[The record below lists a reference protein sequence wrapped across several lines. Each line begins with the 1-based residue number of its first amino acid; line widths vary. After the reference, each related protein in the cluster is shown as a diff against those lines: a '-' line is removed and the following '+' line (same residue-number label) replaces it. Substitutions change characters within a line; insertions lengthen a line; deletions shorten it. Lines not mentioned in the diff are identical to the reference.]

1 MLLSKKTSSTVG
13 LDIEAGS
20 IAAVEVQANGALK
33 VSRSAI
39 ADLPSGVVKEGEVM
53 DAEALAGALKEAFG
67 KNKLS
72 KSVRLGIAN
81 QRIAVRTLQLPLIE
95 DLEELDTAVRF
106 QAQEHIPMPLE
117 QAVLDY
123 KVVSRSMQDG
133 VGKMEVVVVAGRRDM
148 LAQTLGAIRSAGL
161 RPVGFDL
168 AAFGMIRALATD
180 VGAVVHQPAADEQ
193 TTEQMGPGEMAAPAA
208 TGLEQMAGAPPIEA
222 ATVYCNLGDVTNL
235 AVARGKACLFTR
247 ISPFGLETIGGR
259 LAERR
264 GVALEHARHWLTH
277 VGLAKP
283 IEEIEGDPQTVVVA
297 REVMEEGASKLVDE
311 LRLSLEFY
319 AAQEGVPLI
328 ERAVLCGPGSMIE
341 GLPERLEQRLGH
353 HFEPMRPHAL
363 DEKSAAEAARLTL
376 SYGLALEE

>member
-1 MLLSKKTSSTVG
+1 
-13 LDIEAGS
+13 
-20 IAAVEVQANGALK
+20 
-33 VSRSAI
+33 
-39 ADLPSGVVKEGEVM
+39 
-53 DAEALAGALKEAFG
+53 
-67 KNKLS
+67 
-72 KSVRLGIAN
+72 
-81 QRIAVRTLQLPLIE
+81 
-95 DLEELDTAVRF
+95 
-106 QAQEHIPMPLE
+106 
-117 QAVLDY
+117 
-123 KVVSRSMQDG
+123 
-133 VGKMEVVVVAGRRDM
+133 
-148 LAQTLGAIRSAGL
+148 
-161 RPVGFDL
+161 
-168 AAFGMIRALATD
+168 MIRALAHEGHGALAATGYAPGTD
-180 VGAVVHQPAADEQ
+180 NSYEAHLVEHAHEAAGDVATAVAPVG
-193 TTEQMGPGEMAAPAA
+193 TAAPAK
-208 TGLEQMAGAPPIEA
+208 L
-222 ATVYCNLGDVTNL
+222 YCNLGDVTNL

-283 IEEIEGDPQTVVVA
+283 VEEIEGDPETVVVA

-353 HFEPMRPHAL
+353 RFEPMRPHAL

>member
-1 MLLSKKTSSTVG
+1 MLSSKKTSSTVG

-20 IAAVEVQANGALK
+20 IAAVEVQANGAVK

-53 DAEALAGALKEAFG
+53 DAEALASALKDAFA

-148 LAQTLGAIRSAGL
+148 LTQTLAAIRSAGL

-168 AAFGMIRALATD
+168 AAFGMIRALASESTA
-180 VGAVVHQPAADEQ
+180 AVAQQPAPDEQ
-193 TTEQMGPGEMAAPAA
+193 ATQQTGAGEMAAPA
-208 TGLEQMAGAPPIEA
+208 PVEA

-283 IEEIEGDPQTVVVA
+283 VEEIEGDPETVVVA

-353 HFEPMRPHAL
+353 RFEPMRPHAL